1 MELHQIVSVSK
12 SIMCAS
18 YQIQVNHLIS
28 GTKFHNISNVIVL
41 LFPEY
46 LNTQEIQT
54 IHEIACSI
62 KRAVIDKNKILI
74 R

>member
-12 SIMCAS
+12 SIMGAS

-46 LNTQEIQT
+46 LNTNNT
-54 IHEIACSI
+54 WNC
-62 KRAVIDKNKILI
+62 
-74 R
+74 